1 MTILKRGAL
10 VLLLL
15 LAACAAAP
23 AASGPGSQPAVVE
36 NVHARWWME
45 QRWRY
50 SSDAAAEGGY
60 QTLVTRQSAWPE
72 WHEKDVV
79 TLPVGLRFQ
88 MALSP
93 GQPVDRPGAFGTFDR
108 IPDVAWVRRVLAV
121 KVAWKPEIDRVVTND
136 VATPLPADV
145 GTVGPQIDEGT
156 RQYLPGGGSQLEMQ
170 VPAAERFSHLKVV
183 EVREIR

>member
-1 MTILKRGAL
+1 MRILKRGAA
-10 VLLLL
+10 LLLL
-15 LAACAAAP
+15 LVAACAAAP
-23 AASGPGSQPAVVE
+23 AAREPAWHPVGVE
-36 NVHARWWME
+36 DVHARWWAE

-50 SSDAAAEGGY
+50 ASDAAAEQGY
-60 QTLVTRQSAWPE
+60 QALVTRQSAWPE
-72 WHEKDVV
+72 WHQKDVV

-93 GQPVDRPGAFGTFDR
+93 GQPVERPGAFGTFDL

-121 KVAWKPEIDRVVTND
+121 KVAWKPAIDRVVTYE
-136 VATPLPADV
+136 VATPLDADV

-156 RQYLPGGGSQLEMQ
+156 HQYLPGGGSQFEMQ

-183 EVREIR
+183 EVRAIR

>member
-15 LAACAAAP
+15 LAAFAPPP
-23 AASGPGSQPAVVE
+23 AASRPGSQPAVVQI
-36 NVHARWWME
+36 VPARWWME

-50 SSDAAAEGGY
+50 PAAAGAEGGY
-60 QTLVTRQSAWPE
+60 GALVPRQSAWPE

-93 GQPVDRPGAFGTFDR
+93 GQPVERPGAFGTF
-108 IPDVAWVRRVLAV
+108 
-121 KVAWKPEIDRVVTND
+121 
-136 VATPLPADV
+136 
-145 GTVGPQIDEGT
+145 
-156 RQYLPGGGSQLEMQ
+156 
-170 VPAAERFSHLKVV
+170 
-183 EVREIR
+183 